1 MITVMKRALPG
12 DLSRDIRR
20 GRALRSGGR
29 TDDRSG
35 AGAGGLAPG
44 WKETTAPDGRT
55 YYFNDKGE
63 TSWEKPVD
71 PSAATSSRAESKP
84 KKGAIVA
91 AVKPVIPGV
100 AGLGKLPQGWR
111 MLTGEDGRSYYYNK
125 KTGETSWDPPPPDAG
140 GDGGGEGEGGME
152 ALGNMIKD
160 GWRRTKQTAAVKVQG
175 KGTTETHDPELEA
188 SYERVLQVLRQME
201 GVKNAMESC
210 AAPAQFGAQF
220 FGAHFWRNSLTP
232 PLRSALHQV
241 PALARRDA
249 RLGRRPHHQAE
260 RLRLGG
266 RRALAAAGAARQPRV
281 EGGGEGGEPGPRA
294 PVHTEG
300 AHAGGQL
307 HRRARGAEEAVR
319 GAPQEADGLRL
330 LPPQGPGDAGDAS
343 ARNSAQFCRNSARNS
358 L

>member
-1 MITVMKRALPG
+1 MITVMKRALPA

-125 KTGETSWDPPPPDAG
+125 KTGETSWDPPPPSAD
-140 GDGGGEGEGGME
+140 GD
-152 ALGNMIKD
+152 D
-160 GWRRTKQTAAVKVQG
+160 GK
-175 KGTTETHDPELEA
+175 
-188 SYERVLQVLRQME
+188 
-201 GVKNAMESC
+201 
-210 AAPAQFGAQF
+210 
-220 FGAHFWRNSLTP
+220 P
-232 PLRSALHQV
+232 P
-241 PALARRDA
+241 
-249 RLGRRPHHQAE
+249 
-260 RLRLGG
+260 
-266 RRALAAAGAARQPRV
+266 
-281 EGGGEGGEPGPRA
+281 PRA
-294 PVHTEG
+294 H
-300 AHAGGQL
+300 
-307 HRRARGAEEAVR
+307 
-319 GAPQEADGLRL
+319 
-330 LPPQGPGDAGDAS
+330 S
-343 ARNSAQFCRNSARNS
+343 SAQRVHGPPSATLFS
-358 L
+358 PSA

>member
-210 AAPAQFGAQF
+210 AAQFGAQF
-220 FGAHFWRNSLTP
+220 FGAQFWRNSLTP
-232 PLRSALHQV
+232 LRLPLHQV

-249 RLGRRPHHQAE
+249 RLGRRPHHQA
-260 RLRLGG
+260 L
-266 RRALAAAGAARQPRV
+266 
-281 EGGGEGGEPGPRA
+281 
-294 PVHTEG
+294 
-300 AHAGGQL
+300 
-307 HRRARGAEEAVR
+307 
-319 GAPQEADGLRL
+319 
-330 LPPQGPGDAGDAS
+330 
-343 ARNSAQFCRNSARNS
+343 
-358 L
+358 

>member
-210 AAPAQFGAQF
+210 AAAAQFGAQF
-220 FGAHFWRNSLTP
+220 FGAQF
-232 PLRSALHQV
+232 
-241 PALARRDA
+241 
-249 RLGRRPHHQAE
+249 
-260 RLRLGG
+260 
-266 RRALAAAGAARQPRV
+266 GAQFS
-281 EGGGEGGEPGPRA
+281 
-294 PVHTEG
+294 
-300 AHAGGQL
+300 
-307 HRRARGAEEAVR
+307 
-319 GAPQEADGLRL
+319 
-330 LPPQGPGDAGDAS
+330 DAS
-343 ARNSAQFCRNSARNS
+343 APLCASPGTCARS
-358 L
+358 SRCSTRSTASPPS

>member
-1 MITVMKRALPG
+1 MKRAPPA

-20 GRALRSGGR
+20 GRALRSGGH
-29 TDDRSG
+29 TDDRRRRG
-35 AGAGGLAPG
+35 RAGAGVEGDNG
-44 WKETTAPDGRT
+44 PDGRT

-125 KTGETSWDPPPPDAG
+125 KTGETSWDPPPPDAS
-140 GDGGGEGEGGME
+140 GDGGGEGEGGKE

-188 SYERVLQVLRQME
+188 SYERVLQVLLPDGGHQE
-201 GVKNAMESC
+201 CDGVVRRRAIRRAIRPRNSA
-210 AAPAQFGAQF
+210 
-220 FGAHFWRNSLTP
+220 AHFS
-232 PLRSALHQV
+232 
-241 PALARRDA
+241 
-249 RLGRRPHHQAE
+249 
-260 RLRLGG
+260 
-266 RRALAAAGAARQPRV
+266 
-281 EGGGEGGEPGPRA
+281 
-294 PVHTEG
+294 
-300 AHAGGQL
+300 
-307 HRRARGAEEAVR
+307 
-319 GAPQEADGLRL
+319 
-330 LPPQGPGDAGDAS
+330 DAS
-343 ARNSAQFCRNSARNS
+343 APLCAPPGTCARS
-358 L
+358 SRCSTRSTASPPS

>member
-1 MITVMKRALPG
+1 MLAPRDACPADFRGANSGLIDEPECDAASAIATIVRGQNFSRLVSFHPGASPPAPTVMKRALPG

-140 GDGGGEGEGGME
+140 GDGGGEGEGG
-152 ALGNMIKD
+152 G
-160 GWRRTKQTAAVKVQG
+160 G
-175 KGTTETHDPELEA
+175 
-188 SYERVLQVLRQME
+188 E
-201 GVKNAMESC
+201 G
-210 AAPAQFGAQF
+210 
-220 FGAHFWRNSLTP
+220 
-232 PLRSALHQV
+232 
-241 PALARRDA
+241 
-249 RLGRRPHHQAE
+249 
-260 RLRLGG
+260 
-266 RRALAAAGAARQPRV
+266 
-281 EGGGEGGEPGPRA
+281 EGGGGDGDGGGGGGP
-294 PVHTEG
+294 
-300 AHAGGQL
+300 
-307 HRRARGAEEAVR
+307 R
-319 GAPQEADGLRL
+319 GAPG
-330 LPPQGPGDAGDAS
+330 
-343 ARNSAQFCRNSARNS
+343 
-358 L
+358 